1 MKVDSPVGQ
10 LEAAATRAGL
20 IAMFGPL
27 TFSEGDVESLEACG
41 EGDDCEVGF
50 ISEDLPLGVL
60 YVEVYD
66 SRNPEDSGLT
76 VGLRGW
82 RLADDAASV

>member
-1 MKVDSPVGQ
+1 MIDSPVRQ

-27 TFSEGDVESLEACG
+27 TFEGKDVESLEACG
-41 EGDDCEVGF
+41 EGEDCEVGF
-50 ISEDLPLGVL
+50 LSDGLPLGVL
-60 YVEVYD
+60 YVEVYH
-66 SRNPEDSGLT
+66 SGNPEEEGLT

-82 RLADDAASV
+82 RLNPEIAGV

>member
-1 MKVDSPVGQ
+1 MKVESPVRQ

-41 EGDDCEVGF
+41 EGDETRG
-50 ISEDLPLGVL
+50 I
-60 YVEVYD
+60 
-66 SRNPEDSGLT
+66 PETKG
-76 VGLRGW
+76 
-82 RLADDAASV
+82 